1 MGEAVNEI
9 GTVRAVASSSLDVLR
24 SIDGMGP
31 KKSLACLDA
40 ARAID
45 GGRPVRRSG
54 QIDLPE
60 RSIEV
65 FFDLEW
71 VSDVFEG
78 TIDDYLIGALVRRG
92 DMETYH
98 PFVAERKR
106 EDAMLGS
113 FLEFM
118 SGLDDYAERRR
129 Y

>member
-1 MGEAVNEI
+1 M
-9 GTVRAVASSSLDVLR
+9 
-24 SIDGMGP
+24 
-31 KKSLACLDA
+31 
-40 ARAID
+40 
-45 GGRPVRRSG
+45 
-54 QIDLPE
+54 
-60 RSIEV
+60 
-65 FFDLEW
+65 EW

-78 TIDDYLIGALVRRG
+78 TIDDYLIGALVRSG

-106 EDAMLGS
+106 EDAMLRS